1 MSAELLAVTDL
12 HKHFAIGGGL
22 LGAGTH
28 TVRALD
34 GVSFGIARGEVL
46 GLVGESGSGKT
57 TVGKTVLRLLDP
69 TSGRIEFAGQDIT
82 RLSRR
87 ALRPFR
93 RRMQLVF
100 QDPFASLNPRQ
111 TVGQILSLPLQV
123 HEPGLSRA
131 ARRERVRA
139 ILDLVGLPASHAE
152 RFPHEF
158 SGGQRQRI
166 GIARALIVEPE
177 FLVAD
182 EPVSALDVSIQ
193 AQIVNLLLAVQA
205 RMALTIL
212 FITHDLAVVGHI
224 ADRVAVMY
232 LGRIVELA
240 PTADA
245 VPAACAIPTRRRSSA
260 PPRSRTRPCAV
271 RDISLKGELP
281 SPLAPPSGC
290 VFRTRCPYAVSRC
303 AETPPPLL
311 QVAPGHSSACIR
323 DDLNLVPAVAA

>member
-1 MSAELLAVTDL
+1 MSTELLTVADL
-12 HKHFAIGGGL
+12 HKHYAVGGSI
-22 LGAGTH
+22 LGTGTQ

-34 GVSFGIARGEVL
+34 GVSFGMTKGEVL

-57 TVGKTVLRLLDP
+57 TVGKTILRLLDP
-69 TSGRIEFAGQDIT
+69 TSGEIRFADQDIT
-82 RLSRR
+82 RLSRK

-123 HEPGLSRA
+123 HEPSLSRGE
-131 ARRERVRA
+131 RRERVDA
-139 ILDLVGLPASHAE
+139 ILDLVGLPASYAQ

-177 FLVAD
+177 LLVAD

-224 ADRVAVMY
+224 AGRVAVMY

-240 PTADA
+240 PTRTLFQMPRHPYTEALFR
-245 VPAACAIPTRRRSSA
+245 AAPIPDPTLRRARLTL
-260 PPRSRTRPCAV
+260 R
-271 RDISLKGELP
+271 GEMP

-290 VFRTRCPYAVSRC
+290 VFRTRCPYAVARC
-303 AETPPPLL
+303 AEGRPPLRE
-311 QVAPGHSSACIR
+311 VGPGHVSACIR
-323 DDLNLVPAVAA
+323 DDLDLVPAAA

>member
-1 MSAELLAVTDL
+1 
-12 HKHFAIGGGL
+12 
-22 LGAGTH
+22 
-28 TVRALD
+28 
-34 GVSFGIARGEVL
+34 
-46 GLVGESGSGKT
+46 
-57 TVGKTVLRLLDP
+57 VLRLLDP
-69 TSGRIEFAGQDIT
+69 TSGRIEFVGQDIT
-82 RLSRR
+82 RLSRK

-123 HEPGLSRA
+123 HEPELSRGE
-131 ARRERVRA
+131 RRERVRA
-139 ILDLVGLPASHAE
+139 ILGLVGLPASHAE

-240 PTADA
+240 PTRTLFQQPRHPYTEALFR
-245 VPAACAIPTRRRSSA
+245 AAPIPDPTLRRARL
-260 PPRSRTRPCAV
+260 
-271 RDISLKGELP
+271 SLKGELP

-290 VFRTRCPYAVSRC
+290 VFRTRCPYAVARC
-303 AETPPPLL
+303 AETPPPLR

>member
-1 MSAELLAVTDL
+1 MSGELLKVDDL
-12 HKHFAIGGGL
+12 HTHFAVGGTF
-22 LGAGTH
+22 LGTGGH
-28 TVRALD
+28 VVRAVD
-34 GVSFGIARGEVL
+34 GVGFGIAKGEVL
-46 GLVGESGSGKT
+46 GLVGESGSGKST
-57 TVGKTVLRLLDP
+57 IGKTILRLLQP

-82 RLSRR
+82 HLPRK

-123 HEPGLSRA
+123 HEPGLGRA
-131 ARRERVRA
+131 ERRARVEG
-139 ILDLVGLPASHAE
+139 ILDLVGLSASYAS

-166 GIARALIVEPE
+166 GIARSLVVEPE

-232 LGRIVELA
+232 LGRLVELA
-240 PTADA
+240 PTRALFSNPRHPYTEA
-245 VPAACAIPTRRRSSA
+245 LFRAAPIPDPTLRR
-260 PPRSRTRPCAV
+260 PRLT
-271 RDISLKGELP
+271 LKGELP

-290 VFRTRCPYAVSRC
+290 VFRTRCPYTEPRC
-303 AETPPPLL
+303 AEAPPPLRNVGPAHL
-311 QVAPGHSSACIR
+311 SACIR
-323 DDLNLVPAVAA
+323 DDLTLAPAPTH